1 MIEESKHRWSYK
13 TLNLQTYYRQYDQ
26 RIITG
31 KKRGKK
37 PTNEF
42 KEGKLWMDSW

>member
-1 MIEESKHRWSYK
+1 MIEESKHRSYK

-31 KKRGKK
+31 KKKRRKE
-37 PTNEF
+37 TNQ
-42 KEGKLWMDSW
+42 

>member
-31 KKRGKK
+31 KKKRKE
-37 PTNEF
+37 TNQ
-42 KEGKLWMDSW
+42 WI